1 MISLT
6 CSELVEQCAKHR
18 LSKKY
23 RKKEELVKRLED
35 FYAQPTHHVTC
46 KEFFEYMQKRW
57 KVAKKDNGANSGEW
71 FEETATNVVADL
83 AGDPDVE
90 TPTRKKNVARPGLDN
105 KTTQQRIGNTVVLS
119 TRQDR
124 VTTW

>member
-35 FYAQPTHHVTC
+35 FYAQPTHHVPC
-46 KEFFEYMQKRW
+46 KEFFEYLQKRW
-57 KVAKKDNGANSGEW
+57 KVVKKDNPDNGANRGE
-71 FEETATNVVADL
+71 
-83 AGDPDVE
+83 
-90 TPTRKKNVARPGLDN
+90 
-105 KTTQQRIGNTVVLS
+105 
-119 TRQDR
+119 
-124 VTTW
+124 